1 MTSEAFIA
9 AVTALEGLTQAMK
22 DRLVELA
29 PKMSEADRSEMLATL
44 SEASKGV
51 EAALTEEANLY
62 KSAAEE
68 LHTAERAMAKDSEG
82 KEKQDEAQKA
92 DDLLS
97 NS

>member
-29 PKMSEADRSEMLATL
+29 PKMSEVDRSEALAAL
-44 SEASKGV
+44 GEASKGI
-51 EAALTEEANLY
+51 EDALTEEASLY

-68 LHTAERAMAKDSEG
+68 LHGAERSMLKDKEG
-82 KEKQDEAQKA
+82 KEKHAEEKHA